1 MLHDGAQ
8 QMRCFIL
15 IMLGV
20 ALAAASLGGQTAPKS
35 PLKKE
40 SAKSAARVQYV
51 TGEEARR
58 LVLMAL
64 KHDGHDPETTPGLV
78 LTEITDAT
86 GRDAF
91 AGFRMFSL
99 AFEAETGGS
108 NNIATYAV
116 SKKTGDLWDS
126 DRCVRYVFPELKVEQ
141 QKIMKRTGSTFES
154 EAMERKALCGLD

>member
-8 QMRCFIL
+8 QMRYFSFIV
-15 IMLGV
+15 LGV
-20 ALAAASLGGQTAPKS
+20 MLAAASLGGQTTPKP

-51 TGEEARR
+51 TSEEALR
-58 LVLMAL
+58 LVKMAL
-64 KHDGHDPETTPGLV
+64 LHDGHDPETPGLV
-78 LTEITDAT
+78 LTEITDNT

-126 DRCVRYVFPELKVEQ
+126 DRCVRYTFPELKVEQ

>member
-1 MLHDGAQ
+1 
-8 QMRCFIL
+8 MRYFLL
-15 IMLGV
+15 IMFGIVLV
-20 ALAAASLGGQTAPKS
+20 AASLAGQTSPKP

-40 SAKSAARVQYV
+40 SAKSAAPVQYV
-51 TGEEARR
+51 TSEEARK
-58 LVLMAL
+58 LVTMAL
-64 KHDGHDPETTPGLV
+64 KHDGHDPEMPGLV

-91 AGFRMFSL
+91 TGFRMFSL
-99 AFEAETGGS
+99 AFETENGGS

-126 DRCVRYVFPELKVEQ
+126 DRCVRYNFPELKAEQ

-154 EAMERKALCGLD
+154 EAMERKALCGLN